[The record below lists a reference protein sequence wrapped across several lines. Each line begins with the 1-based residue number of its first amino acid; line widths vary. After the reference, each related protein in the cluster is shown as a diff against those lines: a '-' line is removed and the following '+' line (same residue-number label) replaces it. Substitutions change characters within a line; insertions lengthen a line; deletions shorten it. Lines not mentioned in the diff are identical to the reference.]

1 MATELKLS
9 TSDSD
14 ERKEEIIAAVKGLE
28 KRGNL
33 TVSCGDDFFGIIPSI
48 QRELKNEF
56 VWAPLLNGPDTW
68 KGEIHKFAPEDAIH
82 GSIVG
87 YMSFDHKRCDELY
100 ADAESAWNDGD
111 EAKATELLKAFDLGM
126 KRHLGEEEN
135 ILFPMF
141 TEATGMVGGPV
152 QVMLMEHEQMKG
164 VLGQMLEALNDN
176 DLETAVAN
184 GDTMVILMQ
193 QHNVK
198 EEGILY
204 PMIEQHTSGDVEE
217 VIRSLQTYLP

>member
-9 TSDSD
+9 ASGFD
-14 ERKEEIIAAVKGLE
+14 ERKEEIVEAVKGLE
-28 KRGNL
+28 KDDKL
-33 TVSCGDDFFGIIPSI
+33 TLSCGDDFFGVISAV

-56 VWAPLLNGPDTW
+56 IWAPLVNGPRMW
-68 KGEIHKFAPEDAIH
+68 KGEIRRFAPEDVIH
-82 GSIVG
+82 GSIVA
-87 YMSFDHKRCDELY
+87 YMTFDHKRCDELY
-100 ADAESAWNDGD
+100 ADAEAAWNDGD
-111 EAKATELLKAFDLGM
+111 EAKAMELLRAFDLGM

-135 ILFPMF
+135 VLFPLF

-152 QVMLMEHEQMKG
+152 QVMTMEHEQMRG
-164 VLGQMLEALNDN
+164 VLSQMQEALDAN
-176 DLETAVAN
+176 DLETAIAN

-204 PMIEQHTSGDVEE
+204 PMIEQHAPGDSEE
-217 VIRSLQTYLP
+217 TIRTLQTYLP

>member
-9 TSDSD
+9 TQSAD
-14 ERKEEIIAAVKGLE
+14 ERKGEIIESVKSLGKNDKE
-28 KRGNL
+28 II
-33 TVSCGDDFFGIIPSI
+33 SCDDDFFGVIPAV

-56 VWAPLLNGPDTW
+56 VWSPLVKGPDVW
-68 KGEIHKFAPEDAIH
+68 KGEIQKFAPQDAIH

-87 YMSFDHKRCDELY
+87 YMTFDHKRCDELY
-100 ADAESAWNDGD
+100 AEAEAAWNDGD
-111 EAKATELLKAFDLGM
+111 NEKAAELLRAFDLGM

-135 ILFPMF
+135 VLFPMF

-152 QVMLMEHEQMKG
+152 QVMTMEHDQMRG
-164 VLGQMLEALNDN
+164 VLTQMLEALEAG
-176 DLETAVAN
+176 DLETAFAN

-204 PMIEQHTSGDVEE
+204 PMIEQHTTGDVEE
-217 VIRSLQTYLP
+217 IIRSLQTYLP

>member
-1 MATELKLS
+1 MATELQLTAS
-9 TSDSD
+9 GSD
-14 ERKEEIIAAVKGLE
+14 ERKEEIIKAVKGLE
-28 KRGNL
+28 KGDNL
-33 TVSCGDDFFGIIPSI
+33 TVSCGDDFFGIIPAV

-56 VWAPLLNGPDTW
+56 VWAPLLNGPQTW
-68 KGEIHKFAPEDAIH
+68 KGEVRKFAPEDAIH
-82 GSIVG
+82 SSIVG
-87 YMSFDHKRCDELY
+87 YMTFDHKRCDELY

-111 EAKATELLKAFDLGM
+111 EAKAAELLNSFDLGM

-135 ILFPMF
+135 VLFPMF

-152 QVMLMEHEQMKG
+152 QVMTMEHEQMRG
-164 VLGQMLEALNDN
+164 VLAQMKEALEGN
-176 DLETAVAN
+176 DLETAMAN